1 MPKFSNSEKKRIYE
15 TMLKT
20 GKELFNEKGFYDIT
34 AEIIA
39 LKIGI
44 AKGTFYHFFKNKEHL
59 YMVINNNI
67 QDEIFSNIHYMLDD
81 LNTDIPQEQFYQI
94 LCYLVDEFIK
104 NPLIME
110 IDPMVWKR
118 IEEKAPRECV
128 EKNDMRDFRLL
139 QTLVDAGIRF
149 RYDLEQTM
157 RILQLQFLQF
167 SYIRERTQNIE
178 DMKIILKALSSHLV
192 L

>member
-67 QDEIFSNIHYMLDD
+67 QDTAEITN
-81 LNTDIPQEQFYQI
+81 
-94 LCYLVDEFIK
+94 
-104 NPLIME
+104 
-110 IDPMVWKR
+110 
-118 IEEKAPRECV
+118 
-128 EKNDMRDFRLL
+128 
-139 QTLVDAGIRF
+139 GIGA
-149 RYDLEQTM
+149 
-157 RILQLQFLQF
+157 
-167 SYIRERTQNIE
+167 
-178 DMKIILKALSSHLV
+178 KLSLGSSTGQCI
-192 L
+192 